1 MPAYAWKLQGGIAGF
16 RHSLRKQAKKIRG
29 FSGHF
34 DRGRVDGGDSARF
47 EKFARAGAFFAAAIA
62 WLIFGDLLTAFIAY
76 SQYRAS
82 GIPSLLVLSCTY
94 LFTGIITAA
103 HIITFPGLFSDA
115 WYFGER
121 SQAAGWLWVFWHS
134 GFSLG
139 ILLYVLTQ
147 SIWPKPIG
155 KKEHIFNWG
164 VAGISFTLLLALGL
178 IDLSIFGERALPEII
193 RYSDYRQLNST
204 GLGPA
209 VWLLNLAALLV
220 MALRNKGH
228 TVLHL
233 WLTVA
238 IIGLLMD
245 VTLTLLAGT
254 RFSLGWYMA
263 KINSVVAAT
272 VVICSVV
279 NEVNRLFIR
288 LSEQHRQLIASG
300 IELEKANEKL
310 TRLTQLDGLTG
321 IPNRRRFDEILSREM
336 VSPGDRSTS
345 LSLLIIDVDCFKAY
359 NDHYGHQGGDEV
371 LRSIAQAI
379 HKRVQAMG
387 GFAARYGGE
396 EFVVILPDCGAG
408 EARSIAERL
417 RRAVSGLAIPHEVSA
432 VSGSVTIS
440 IGGCCIQP
448 FDPVDGQELIGS
460 ADRSLYKA
468 KEAGRNRS
476 VVEGWTESQP
486 AEL

>member
-1 MPAYAWKLQGGIAGF
+1 M
-16 RHSLRKQAKKIRG
+16 
-29 FSGHF
+29 
-34 DRGRVDGGDSARF
+34 
-47 EKFARAGAFFAAAIA
+47 
-62 WLIFGDLLTAFIAY
+62 
-76 SQYRAS
+76 
-82 GIPSLLVLSCTY
+82 
-94 LFTGIITAA
+94 
-103 HIITFPGLFSDA
+103 
-115 WYFGER
+115 
-121 SQAAGWLWVFWHS
+121 
-134 GFSLG
+134 
-139 ILLYVLTQ
+139 
-147 SIWPKPIG
+147 
-155 KKEHIFNWG
+155 
-164 VAGISFTLLLALGL
+164 
-178 IDLSIFGERALPEII
+178 PEII

-288 LSEQHRQLIASG
+288 LSEQHRQLVASG

-336 VSPGDRSTS
+336 VSPGDRSTP

-379 HKRVQAMG
+379 HKRVQAIG
-387 GFAARYGGE
+387 G
-396 EFVVILPDCGAG
+396 
-408 EARSIAERL
+408 L
-417 RRAVSGLAIPHEVSA
+417 RR
-432 VSGSVTIS
+432 VT
-440 IGGCCIQP
+440 
-448 FDPVDGQELIGS
+448 
-460 ADRSLYKA
+460 
-468 KEAGRNRS
+468 AGRNLS
-476 VVEGWTESQP
+476 
-486 AEL
+486 

>member
-1 MPAYAWKLQGGIAGF
+1 MHGNYKVASQVFDIPSG
-16 RHSLRKQAKKIRG
+16 SKQR
-29 FSGHF
+29 
-34 DRGRVDGGDSARF
+34 
-47 EKFARAGAFFAAAIA
+47 KFAVFLAILIVAVSMAAIPLGLRNSPGLELFFAAAIA

-164 VAGISFTLLLALGL
+164 VAGISFTLLLALGF
-178 IDLSIFGERALPEII
+178 IDLSILGERALPEII

-288 LSEQHRQLIASG
+288 LSEQHRQLVASG

-336 VSPGDRSTS
+336 VSPGDRSTP

-379 HKRVQAMG
+379 HKRVQAIG

-448 FDPVDGQELIGS
+448 FDPVGGQELIGS

-476 VVEGWTESQP
+476 VVEGWTDSQP
-486 AEL
+486 TEL